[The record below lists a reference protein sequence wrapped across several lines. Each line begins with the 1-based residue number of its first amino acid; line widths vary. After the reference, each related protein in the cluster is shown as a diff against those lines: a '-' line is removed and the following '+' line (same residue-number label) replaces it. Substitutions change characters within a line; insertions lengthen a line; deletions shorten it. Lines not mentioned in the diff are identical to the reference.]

1 MERRWTG
8 QANRDRFSAALALA
22 MTIAISVTGCAL
34 QPTHDSHPATDE
46 RASSVSADEGLL
58 VARTDRAIEDR
69 RLQLMQREGQVVRP
83 DKSGYY
89 MDVLTARLR
98 QDLAHKQINIEHRGD
113 DIALTFPGTAT
124 FDTGSAD
131 IRPTMK
137 AVLETLAGI
146 LTEYRASLVVV
157 AGHTDSA
164 GPREYNQK
172 LSEQRALSVGRH
184 LLSAGV
190 AADRLVVRGFGPDRP
205 VASNDT
211 PEGRAS
217 NRRIEL
223 IIQLLVAA

>member
-1 MERRWTG
+1 MERRLTG

-22 MTIAISVTGCAL
+22 MTMAISVTGCAL

-46 RASSVSADEGLL
+46 RASSVSADAGLL

-83 DKSGYY
+83 DSAGYY

-98 QDLAHKQINIEHRGD
+98 QDLAHKQVNIEHRGG

-164 GPREYNQK
+164 GPPGYNQK

-184 LLSAGV
+184 LLSSGV

-205 VASNDT
+205 VASNET

>member
-1 MERRWTG
+1 MERRLTRR
-8 QANRDRFSAALALA
+8 ANSDRFSAALALA
-22 MTIAISVTGCAL
+22 MAISAAGCAL
-34 QPTHDSHPATDE
+34 HPTHESDPATHA
-46 RASSVSADEGLL
+46 RAPSDTTDRGLL

-69 RLQLMQREGQVVRP
+69 RSQLTGRADRVIGQE
-83 DKSGYY
+83 SAGYY

-98 QDLAHKQINIEHRGD
+98 QELAHKQVNIEYRGD
-113 DIALTFPGTAT
+113 DIALTFPGMAT
-124 FDTGSAD
+124 FDTGSTD

-137 AVLETLAGI
+137 AVLDTLARI
-146 LTEYRASLVVV
+146 LIEYRASLVVV

-164 GPREYNQK
+164 GPREHNQK

-184 LLSAGV
+184 LLSSGV

-205 VASNDT
+205 VASNET

>member
-1 MERRWTG
+1 MERRFTH
-8 QANRDRFSAALALA
+8 QANSDRLSAPLVLA
-22 MTIAISVTGCAL
+22 MAIAVSVPGCAL
-34 QPTHDSHPATDE
+34 HPTHDSHPATDE
-46 RASSVSADEGLL
+46 RASSASADEGLL
-58 VARTDRAIEDR
+58 VARTDRAIEAR
-69 RLQLMQREGQVVRP
+69 RSQLMQREDQIVRA
-83 DKSGYY
+83 DSAGYY

-98 QDLAHKQINIEHRGD
+98 QELAHKQVAIEHRGD
-113 DIALTFPGTAT
+113 GLALTFPGLAT
-124 FDTGSAD
+124 FDTGSAE

-137 AVLETLAGI
+137 AVLDALARV
-146 LTEYRASLVVV
+146 LTEYHASLVVV

-211 PEGRAS
+211 PEGQAS